1 MLLASGVFFLISRQR
16 RSKSLLADSG
26 HESLLRVETKSG
38 LVGAT
43 PETKI
48 AEFDVMAFVYRSLG
62 LSRDA

>member
-1 MLLASGVFFLISRQR
+1 MEDSGH
-16 RSKSLLADSG
+16 KSLLC
-26 HESLLRVETKSG
+26 VETKSG

-48 AEFDVMAFVYRSLG
+48 AGEFEVVAFVYRPLW